1 MMTDNL
7 NALFY
12 PNTIAVVG
20 VSENPHKLGS
30 IFFNNLLDGSF
41 TGKAFPVNPKHQNLY
56 GHTCYPSVSS
66 IPEAVDQVAILVPA
80 EFVLDIIKDCAQKG
94 VKTVLIISAGFGE
107 IGEQGK
113 QIETEMLNIAKAS
126 GMRILGPN
134 IIGVINTQ
142 NDMNSSWMQLSPQE
156 GDIAFLSQS
165 GAFCTGVLDMSLN
178 KNLGFYNFCSIGNK
192 SDINETDLIA
202 YWLNDSHV
210 KVIGTY
216 LEEIN
221 SGYQLMKLINT
232 HQSKK
237 PILLFKSGR
246 SEAGKQAITSH
257 TGSMAGSIE
266 TIQAA
271 YAQSNLVEVNTA
283 TELLSDFMAFS
294 WSKEAKGK
302 SVAIITNAG
311 GPGIMATDKLIEN
324 ELELAVL
331 TDETKQKLKAVLP
344 DASNINNPI
353 DILGDALAERYLQ
366 ATEII
371 VQDPNVDCILYILT
385 PQYITQ
391 IEETAKMIIRT
402 KKFSDKPIFAAFL
415 GEKYISVALERMY
428 DAKVPA
434 FNEIDIAIKAIADL
448 VKFYTLRDGYAQK
461 YSIVDNDLNKGFL
474 QSDINNIISSQTKI
488 KALDDELVTK
498 LTYEVGLDIPKQ
510 QVVNNL
516 DEALAFSQG
525 IYPVVVKA
533 TNKDIAHKTDFK
545 ALYTGL
551 NNNEDLTKSYNE
563 LIQTIKD
570 HTGNQNPQILIQEQI
585 IFQEEIF
592 IGANREGNS
601 NVYADIQN
609 KGFGHLMVMGKGG
622 IYTEVYKDLAYQ
634 LIPSTR
640 DELKNAF
647 LRTNV
652 SKIILG
658 TRGQEPLAL
667 EKIVDA
673 LEKVQRLLLLYP
685 MIKSMDI
692 NPLLVT
698 KDRAVCVDIKI
709 FVG

>member
-1 MMTDNL
+1 MTDNL

-66 IPEAVDQVAILVPA
+66 IPEAVDQVAILVPV
-80 EFVLDIIKDCAQKG
+80 EFVLDIIKDCSQKG
-94 VKTVLIISAGFGE
+94 VKTVMIISAGFGE
-107 IGEQGK
+107 TGEKGK
-113 QIETEMLNIAKAS
+113 QIETEILNVAKAS

-165 GAFCTGVLDMSLN
+165 GAFCTGVLDMSLR

-202 YWLNDSHV
+202 YWLNDDHV
-210 KVIGTY
+210 KVVGTY

-232 HQSKK
+232 HQNKK
-237 PILLFKSGR
+237 PILLFKSGK
-246 SEAGKQAITSH
+246 SDEGKQAIASH

-294 WSKEAKGK
+294 WSKEARGK

-331 TDETKQKLKAVLP
+331 SEETKQKLKTVLP

-366 ATEII
+366 ATEIV

-391 IEETAKMIIRT
+391 IEDTAKMIIRT

-415 GEKYISVALERMY
+415 GEKYISIALERMY

-448 VKFYTLRDGYAQK
+448 VKFYTLRDGFAQK
-461 YSIVDNDLNKGFL
+461 YSIVENDLNKGNW
-474 QSDINNIISSQTKI
+474 QNDINAVIASQTEI
-488 KALDDELVTK
+488 KALNDDLVNK
-498 LTYEVGLDIPKQ
+498 LVYEIDLDIPKQ
-510 QVVNNL
+510 QVINNL
-516 DEALAFSQG
+516 QEALAFPQG
-525 IYPVVVKA
+525 AYPVVIKA

-545 ALYTGL
+545 ALYTNL
-551 NNNEDLTKSYNE
+551 YNENDLTNAYNS
-563 LIQTIKD
+563 LVQTIRD
-570 HTGNQNPQILIQEQI
+570 RTGNQNPQILIQEQI
-585 IFQEEIF
+585 NFQEEVF
-592 IGANREGNS
+592 IGANREGNP
-601 NVYADIQN
+601 NVYESIQN
-609 KGFGHLMVMGKGG
+609 RGFGHLMVMGKGG
-622 IYTEVYKDLAYQ
+622 IYTEVYKDLASQ
-634 LIPSTR
+634 LVPSSR

-647 LRTNV
+647 LRTDV

-667 EKIVDA
+667 EKIVDT
-673 LEKVQRLLLLYP
+673 LEKIQRLLLLYP
-685 MIKSMDI
+685 MIKSLDI

-698 KDRAVCVDIKI
+698 KDRAVSVDIKI

>member
-1 MMTDNL
+1 MTDNL

-66 IPEAVDQVAILVPA
+66 IPETVDQVAILVPA
-80 EFVLDIIKDCAQKG
+80 EFVLDIIKDCSQKG

-107 IGEQGK
+107 IGEKGK
-113 QIETEMLNIAKAS
+113 QIETEILNIAKTS

-134 IIGVINTQ
+134 IIGVINTL

-165 GAFCTGVLDMSLN
+165 GAFCTGVLDMSLR

-202 YWLNDSHV
+202 FWLNDTHV
-210 KVIGTY
+210 KVVGTY

-232 HQSKK
+232 HQNKK
-237 PILLFKSGR
+237 PILLFKSGK
-246 SEAGKQAITSH
+246 SEEGKHAITSH

-331 TDETKQKLKAVLP
+331 TEETKQKLKAALP
-344 DASNINNPI
+344 EASNTNNPV

-391 IEETAKMIIRT
+391 IEDTAKMIIRT

-415 GEKYISVALERMY
+415 GEKYISIALERMY

-434 FNEIDIAIKAIADL
+434 FNEIDIAIKAMADL
-448 VKFYTLRDGYAQK
+448 VKFYTLRDGYSQK
-461 YSIVDNDLNKGFL
+461 YSIVDNDLNKGFMQNDL
-474 QSDINNIISSQTKI
+474 NNIVSTQTDI
-488 KALDDELVTK
+488 KALDDDIVSK
-498 LTYEVGLDIPKQ
+498 LSYEVGLDMPKQ

-545 ALYTGL
+545 ALYTNL
-551 NNNEDLTKSYNE
+551 NNNDDLSKSYNE
-563 LIQTIKD
+563 LVQTIKD
-570 HTGNQNPQILIQEQI
+570 KTGNQNPQILIQEQI
-585 IFQEEIF
+585 NYQEEIF
-592 IGANREGNS
+592 IGANREGNA
-601 NVYADIQN
+601 NVYEAIQN
-609 KGFGHLMVMGKGG
+609 KGFGHLIVMGKGG

-634 LIPSTR
+634 LIPSSR

-647 LRTNV
+647 LRTKV
-652 SKIILG
+652 SKIVLG

-667 EKIVDA
+667 EKIIDT
-673 LEKVQRLLLLYP
+673 LEKIQRLLLLYP

-692 NPLLVT
+692 NPLLIT